1 MESTHEN
8 RLRVAEIQLSY
19 KTNLKPSE
27 RPQITSSRECYNLL
41 LSTWEE
47 SRLEFVEEFKVL
59 LLNRAHRVLGL
70 VEISRGCNTGTVVDP
85 KLVFVAAIKANA
97 CSVIITHNHPSGNVQ
112 PSQADRDL
120 TRKLRDGGKL
130 LEVTVLD
137 HIVLSKEGYF
147 SFADEGLL

>member
-59 LLNRAHRVLGL
+59 LLNRAQRVLGL

-97 CSVIITHNHPSGNVQ
+97 CSVIVSHNHPSGNVQ